1 MRLDLDTDVII
12 YVNKEQEVGQWFRQS
27 TPDPGYFWTINDTTA
42 LPVYNV
48 AYCVWSLKIRL
59 PANAHLSAV
68 AQMVSLCIMCMCVPV
83 MLIKADIQ
91 ESGGMWPSVLLLNN
105 IISITEAKRKAETD
119 GGT

>member
-12 YVNKEQEVGQWFRQS
+12 YVNKEEEVGQWFRQS

-59 PANAHLSAV
+59 PANVHLSAV

-83 MLIKADIQ
+83 MCL
-91 ESGGMWPSVLLLNN
+91 
-105 IISITEAKRKAETD
+105 RKAETD